1 MQVRSRPHMS
11 AARHADQ
18 QRCAGQLQGMQ
29 VSRKQ
34 CISDADHAGLL
45 WTQLRTTQVN
55 CGPRSSAA
63 DYTWQLRITRIS
75 CEPRNSGADYA
86 DMLWTVHISCG
97 SGSSAADR
105 AGQMRIRQVI
115 CGPCRSAADNAGQL
129 RSAAVQEMSY
139 SVTET
144 TVSSSLQSMRIIHW
158 LFFSSAALYFA
169 DRTHLRNVTTR
180 QFIIS
185 SWWHV
190 LIREGPIKADTTST
204 KTLKIT
210 LALLALFL

>member
-1 MQVRSRPHMS
+1 MS
-11 AARHADQ
+11 AA
-18 QRCAGQLQGMQ
+18 L
-29 VSRKQ
+29 
-34 CISDADHAGLL
+34 CISAADHAGRL
-45 WTQLRTTQVN
+45 WTPQLRCEPRRSTVGHAAQLQTIHGSCGPRGSAANHAIQLRTMDIS
-55 CGPRSSAA
+55 CGLCTSAA
-63 DYTWQLRITRIS
+63 DQ
-75 CEPRNSGADYA
+75 
-86 DMLWTVHISCG
+86 
-97 SGSSAADR
+97 
-105 AGQMRIRQVI
+105 AGQLRIRQVS
-115 CGPCRSAADNAGQL
+115 CGLCRSAADNAGQL

-144 TVSSSLQSMRIIHW
+144 TVSSSLQSMRIKHW

-169 DRTHLRNVTTR
+169 DRTHLRNVTTG

-190 LIREGPIKADTTST
+190 LIREGSIKADTTST